1 MNEVETLTK
10 EWTIAKMEEA
20 AATSYRRQ
28 IEDKLVKHFR
38 IAEQFEGTDNREVGQ
53 YVVKIEGRMNRKV
66 SADKLQELAA
76 ANGLEEH
83 LTSLFRWKPEIAAAA
98 WKAADESITKP
109 LLGAITTT
117 PGRPTFTITMKE
129 YE

>member
-1 MNEVETLTK
+1 MSDVETLAK
-10 EWTIAKMEEA
+10 AWVVAKMEES

-28 IEDKLVKHFR
+28 IEDKLAKAFKL
-38 IAEQFEGTDNREVGQ
+38 AESFEGTDNREVGQ

-66 SADKLQELAA
+66 NADKLQELAV

-83 LTSLFRWKPEIAAAA
+83 LSSLFRWKPEIASAA
-98 WKAADESITKP
+98 WKATDTSITNK

-117 PGRPTFTITMKE
+117 PSRPTFTIIMKE
-129 YE
+129 CE

>member
-1 MNEVETLTK
+1 MNEVETLSK

-20 AATSYRRQ
+20 AATNYRRQ
-28 IEDKLVKHFR
+28 IEDKLVKHFNV
-38 IAEQFEGTDNREVGQ
+38 AESFEGTQNREVGQ

-66 SADKLQELAA
+66 NADKLQELAA

-83 LTSLFRWKPEIAAAA
+83 LSSLFRWKPEIASAN

-117 PGRPTFTITMKE
+117 PGRPTFTITMIGE
-129 YE
+129 

>member
-1 MNEVETLTK
+1 MSEIETLTK

-66 SADKLQELAA
+66 NADKLHELAV

-83 LTSLFRWKPEIAAAA
+83 LSSLFRWKPEIASVV
-98 WKAADESITKP
+98 WKATDTSITNK

>member
-1 MNEVETLTK
+1 MNEIETLTK

-20 AATSYRRQ
+20 AATLYRRQ

-38 IAEQFEGTDNREVGQ
+38 IAEQFEGTDNREIGQ

-66 SADKLQELAA
+66 NADKLQELAA

-83 LTSLFRWKPEIAAAA
+83 LSSLFRWKPEIAAAA

-109 LLGAITTT
+109 LLGSITTT

>member
-1 MNEVETLTK
+1 MNEIETLSK

-20 AATSYRRQ
+20 AATNYRRQ
-28 IEDKLVKHFR
+28 IEDKLVKYFKVP
-38 IAEQFEGTDNREVGQ
+38 ETFEDTQNREVGQ

-66 SADKLQELAA
+66 NADKLQELAV
-76 ANGLEEH
+76 ANGLEAH
-83 LTSLFRWKPEIAAAA
+83 LSSLFRWKPEIAAAA

-117 PGRPTFTITMKE
+117 PGRPTFTITMIGE
-129 YE
+129 E

>member
-1 MNEVETLTK
+1 MNEIETLSK

-20 AATSYRRQ
+20 AATNYRRQ
-28 IEDKLVKHFR
+28 IEDKLVKHFKVP
-38 IAEQFEGTDNREVGQ
+38 ESFEGTQNREVGQ

-66 SADKLQELAA
+66 NADKLQELAA

-83 LTSLFRWKPEIAAAA
+83 LSSLFRWKPEIAVAA

-117 PGRPTFTITMKE
+117 PGRPTFTITMIGE
-129 YE
+129 E

>member
-1 MNEVETLTK
+1 MNEIETLTK
-10 EWTIAKMEEA
+10 EWTIAKMEET
-20 AATSYRRQ
+20 AATNYRRQ

-38 IAEQFEGTDNREVGQ
+38 ITEQFEGTDNREVGQ

-66 SADKLQELAA
+66 SADKLQELAV

-83 LTSLFRWKPEIAAAA
+83 LSSLFRWKPEIASAA
-98 WKAADESITKP
+98 WKATDTNITNK

>member
-1 MNEVETLTK
+1 MNEIETLAK
-10 EWTIAKMEEA
+10 EWTIAKMEES

-28 IEDKLVKHFR
+28 IEDKMVKHFKVSE
-38 IAEQFEGTDNREVGQ
+38 AFEGTQNREVGQ
-53 YVVKIEGRMNRKV
+53 YVVKVEGRMNRKV
-66 SADKLQELAA
+66 NADKLQELAA

-83 LTSLFRWKPEIAAAA
+83 LNSLFRWKPEIAAAV

-117 PGRPTFTITMKE
+117 PGRPTFTITMIGDE
-129 YE
+129 

>member
-1 MNEVETLTK
+1 MSEIETLTK
-10 EWTIAKMEEA
+10 EWTIAKMEES

-66 SADKLQELAA
+66 NADKLHELAV

-83 LTSLFRWKPEIAAAA
+83 LSSLFRWKPEIASAA
-98 WKAADESITKP
+98 WKATDISITNK
-109 LLGAITTT
+109 LQ
-117 PGRPTFTITMKE
+117 
-129 YE
+129 

>member
-1 MNEVETLTK
+1 MNEIETLSK

-20 AATSYRRQ
+20 AATNYRRQ
-28 IEDKLVKHFR
+28 IEDKLVKHFNV
-38 IAEQFEGTDNREVGQ
+38 AESFEGTQNREVGQ
-53 YVVKIEGRMNRKV
+53 YVVKIEGRMNRKIN
-66 SADKLQELAA
+66 ADKLQELAA

-83 LTSLFRWKPEIAAAA
+83 LSSLFRWKPEIASAN

-117 PGRPTFTITMKE
+117 PGRPTFTITMLGE
-129 YE
+129 E

>member
-1 MNEVETLTK
+1 MSDVETLAK
-10 EWTIAKMEEA
+10 AWVVAKMEES

-28 IEDKLVKHFR
+28 LEDKLAKEFKL
-38 IAEQFEGTDNREVGQ
+38 AESFEGTDNREVGQ

-66 SADKLQELAA
+66 NADKLQELAV

-83 LTSLFRWKPEIAAAA
+83 LSSLFRWKPEIASAA
-98 WKAADESITKP
+98 WKATDTSITNK

-117 PGRPTFTITMKE
+117 PGRPTFTIIMKE

>member
-1 MNEVETLTK
+1 MNEIETLTK
-10 EWTIAKMEEA
+10 EWTIAKMEES

-66 SADKLQELAA
+66 NADKLHELAV

-83 LTSLFRWKPEIAAAA
+83 LSSLFRWKPEIASVV
-98 WKAADESITKP
+98 WKATDTSITNK

>member
-1 MNEVETLTK
+1 MNEIETLTK
-10 EWTIAKMEEA
+10 KWTIAKMEES

-66 SADKLQELAA
+66 NADKLHELAV

-83 LTSLFRWKPEIAAAA
+83 LSSLFRWKPEIASVV
-98 WKAADESITKP
+98 WKATDTSITNK

>member
-1 MNEVETLTK
+1 MNEIETLSK

-20 AATSYRRQ
+20 AATNYRRQ
-28 IEDKLVKHFR
+28 IEDKLVKHFNV
-38 IAEQFEGTDNREVGQ
+38 AESFEGTQNREVGQ

-66 SADKLQELAA
+66 NADKLQELAA
-76 ANGLEEH
+76 ANGLEAH
-83 LTSLFRWKPEIAAAA
+83 LSSLFRWKPEIVSAA

-117 PGRPTFTITMKE
+117 PGRPTFTITMIGE
-129 YE
+129 E

>member
-1 MNEVETLTK
+1 MNEIETLTK
-10 EWTIAKMEEA
+10 EWTIAKMEET
-20 AATSYRRQ
+20 AATNYRRQ

-38 IAEQFEGTDNREVGQ
+38 IAKQFEGTDNREVGQ
-53 YVVKIEGRMNRKV
+53 YVVKIEGRMTRKV
-66 SADKLQELAA
+66 NADKLQELAT

-83 LTSLFRWKPEIAAAA
+83 LSSLFRWKPEIAAAA

>member
-1 MNEVETLTK
+1 MNDIEALSK
-10 EWTIAKMEEA
+10 EWTIAKMDETT
-20 AATSYRRQ
+20 ATNYRRQ
-28 IEDKLVKHFR
+28 IEDKLVKHFKVP
-38 IAEQFEGTDNREVGQ
+38 ETFEGTQNREVGQ

-66 SADKLQELAA
+66 NADKLQELAV

-83 LTSLFRWKPEIAAAA
+83 LISLFRWKPEIAAAA

-117 PGRPTFTITMKE
+117 PGRPTFTITMIGE
-129 YE
+129 E

>member
-20 AATSYRRQ
+20 AATNYRRQ
-28 IEDKLVKHFR
+28 IEDKLVKHFNV
-38 IAEQFEGTDNREVGQ
+38 AESFEGTQNREVGQ
-53 YVVKIEGRMNRKV
+53 YVVKIEGRMNRKIN
-66 SADKLQELAA
+66 ADKLQELAA

-83 LTSLFRWKPEIAAAA
+83 LSSLFRWKPEIASAN

-117 PGRPTFTITMKE
+117 PGRPTFTITMIGE
-129 YE
+129 E

>member
-1 MNEVETLTK
+1 MNEIETLTK
-10 EWTIAKMEEA
+10 EWTIAKMEET
-20 AATSYRRQ
+20 AATNYRRQ

-38 IAEQFEGTDNREVGQ
+38 ITEQFEGTDNREVGQ

-66 SADKLQELAA
+66 NADKLQELAV

-83 LTSLFRWKPEIAAAA
+83 LSSLFRWKPEIASVV
-98 WKAADESITKP
+98 WKATDTSITNK

>member
-1 MNEVETLTK
+1 MNEIETLTK
-10 EWTIAKMEEA
+10 EWTIAKMEET
-20 AATSYRRQ
+20 AATNYRRQ

-38 IAEQFEGTDNREVGQ
+38 ITEQFEGTDNREVGQ
-53 YVVKIEGRMNRKV
+53 YVLKIEGRMNRKV
-66 SADKLQELAA
+66 NADKLHELAV

-83 LTSLFRWKPEIAAAA
+83 LSSLFRWKPEIASVV
-98 WKAADESITKP
+98 WKATDTSITNK

>member
-1 MNEVETLTK
+1 MNEIETLSK

-20 AATSYRRQ
+20 AATNYRRQ
-28 IEDKLVKHFR
+28 IEDKLVKHFNV
-38 IAEQFEGTDNREVGQ
+38 AESFEGTQNREVGQ

-66 SADKLQELAA
+66 NADKLQELAA
-76 ANGLEEH
+76 AHGLEEH
-83 LTSLFRWKPEIAAAA
+83 LSSLFRWKPEIAAAA

-117 PGRPTFTITMKE
+117 PGRPTFTITMLGE
-129 YE
+129 E